1 MHIFGLGNVCY
12 FTVTF
17 MGLQNYLQNLVH
29 QFSDALQIQ
38 LKDFSYVMVMRYVIW
53 GENTGTE
60 YTWNKV

>member
-38 LKDFSYVMVMRYVIW
+38 LKDFSYVMVMRYVI
-53 GENTGTE
+53 
-60 YTWNKV
+60 